1 VKNGMSMQEIMETL
15 AGIEETRVVIA
26 RRIKQ
31 LGFKSGAHLRR
42 HFQERGAVEA
52 VLVSHS
58 HLQTRVRPA
67 SLAFAIMATEEGAET
82 VLAQGSEQV
91 VMGVTI
97 TLSAFKRPSSARD
110 EQTGGQSHGGRRCA
124 PSTVGA

>member
-15 AGIEETRVVIA
+15 SSKEEGRVVIA

-31 LGFKSGAHLRR
+31 LGFKSGTHLRR
-42 HFQERGAVEA
+42 HFQEHGDVEG

-67 SLAFAIMATEEGAET
+67 SLAFAIMATEEGAKA

-91 VMGVTI
+91 VKGVTI
-97 TLSAFKRPSSARD
+97 TLSAFRRPGKD
-110 EQTGGQSHGGRRCA
+110 VEIGLENDNEK
-124 PSTVGA
+124 